1 MTPANVLRKRVLI
14 VDTMYFEFSF
24 IFLKGT
30 YLAGAY
36 SNNISGVFHVIA
48 TVIPIRCNAATLF
61 DDRGAQGPPNIGL
74 MREAEELL

>member
-1 MTPANVLRKRVLI
+1 MH
-14 VDTMYFEFSF
+14 
-24 IFLKGT
+24 T

-36 SNNISGVFHVIA
+36 SNNISGVFHVVA